1 MNLTVASLTSDLNT
15 EDRNRVLTYL
25 DVTRE
30 VRFVIQHCQSKT
42 KHFSRVWHEIIIG
55 TVCFLL

>member
-42 KHFSRVWHEIIIG
+42 KHFSHVWHEIVIG